1 MPAGR
6 QTKEVEFLRTLRQLM
21 GLNQQRFAKRCGK
34 TASNMST
41 YLTGQVKPGT
51 KVLRSCI
58 QHLFEWAV
66 LPLMEIEL
74 IPGNLNA
81 LPTTSGLYVLYDSAG
96 NVLYIGKATNFRA
109 EAPGWVEVLVAEGD
123 LARAQSV
130 LDEIHRENDH
140 IDWSQVDVGEPEDG

>member
-6 QTKEVEFLRTLRQLM
+6 KTKEVEFRRTLRQLM

-109 EAPGWVEVLVAEGD
+109 EVRQTLRRR
-123 LARAQSV
+123 L
-130 LDEIHRENDH
+130 
-140 IDWSQVDVGEPEDG
+140 PEALR